1 MVARRTMPMSLPSSK
16 QRFAGQP
23 QPRPNRVAVERADT
37 EPVEPDLDGTEQH
50 ALHGDAQID
59 VDPAV
64 FGHRR
69 TDDDEGV
76 GFRARQRQMQ
86 FGQRTA
92 HADVR
97 QHPGSLVRQH
107 EPEAQ
112 YLLVARR
119 RDFRTD
125 GDDAAELVR
134 PHDEPGVVT
143 AHAAVPGQQPFQRRR
158 PTRLR
163 RRLRPIS
170 LHSSFE
176 IVVRHRFFFFRFD
189 RSIHLQGRPAGRPPP
204 RRVYSSPAGGSVR
217 TIPLLERPSI

>member
-1 MVARRTMPMSLPSSK
+1 MM
-16 QRFAGQP
+16 
-23 QPRPNRVAVERADT
+23 E
-37 EPVEPDLDGTEQH
+37 
-50 ALHGDAQID
+50 
-59 VDPAV
+59 
-64 FGHRR
+64 
-69 TDDDEGV
+69 EGV

-97 QHPGSLVRQH
+97 QHPGGLVRQH

-143 AHAAVPGQQPFQRRR
+143 AHAAVP
-158 PTRLR
+158 
-163 RRLRPIS
+163 
-170 LHSSFE
+170 
-176 IVVRHRFFFFRFD
+176 
-189 RSIHLQGRPAGRPPP
+189 RSEE
-204 RRVYSSPAGGSVR
+204 RRVGKECRSRWSPYH
-217 TIPLLERPSI
+217 

>member
-1 MVARRTMPMSLPSSK
+1 MPHTLISLPTYTTAAMAHDLLAARQIRSEIT
-16 QRFAGQP
+16 RTFAG
-23 QPRPNRVAVERADT
+23 RNSSC
-37 EPVEPDLDGTEQH
+37 GYSIK
-50 ALHGDAQID
+50 ID
-59 VDPAV
+59 S
-64 FGHRR
+64 RY
-69 TDDDEGV
+69 
-76 GFRARQRQMQ
+76 M
-86 FGQRTA
+86 
-92 HADVR
+92 
-97 QHPGSLVRQH
+97 
-107 EPEAQ
+107 PEAQ

-189 RSIHLQGRPAGRPPP
+189 RSIHLRSRPAGRPPP